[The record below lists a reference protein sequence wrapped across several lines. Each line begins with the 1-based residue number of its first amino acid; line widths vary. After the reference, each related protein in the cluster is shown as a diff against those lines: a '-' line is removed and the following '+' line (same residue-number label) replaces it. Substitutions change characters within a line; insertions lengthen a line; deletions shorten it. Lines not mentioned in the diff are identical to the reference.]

1 MSRGDQETQGNL
13 TPILSMSQESCHN
26 KEVEVL
32 VLQPEAQLVPNLE
45 DLVEPSLPLQEEGPQ
60 RPGGSHLQE
69 EGQEAAVGGDRGL
82 VQEEAGEAQ
91 SEEDQSEVETHKTEQ
106 VT

>member
-45 DLVEPSLPLQEEGPQ
+45 DLVEPSLQQ
-60 RPGGSHLQE
+60 PGGAHLQE
-69 EGQEAAVGGDRGL
+69 EGQEAAVGGDPGL
-82 VQEEAGEAQ
+82 VQGGAGEAQ
-91 SEEDQSEVETHKTEQ
+91 SEEDQSEVETHQTEQ